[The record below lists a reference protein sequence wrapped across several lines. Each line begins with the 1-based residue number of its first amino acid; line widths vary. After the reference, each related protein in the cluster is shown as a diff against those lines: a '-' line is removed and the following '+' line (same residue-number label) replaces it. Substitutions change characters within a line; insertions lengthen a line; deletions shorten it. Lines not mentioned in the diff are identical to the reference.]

1 MTVDYHA
8 WYADAQSELKRIIQ
22 ERLEFEREIEK
33 RDREIAALNQTIR
46 AIAPLIGEKPPE
58 IQLDPELAAGGM
70 TDCVRAI
77 LCKAVEPLT
86 AAEIR
91 EALESLGFEMETY
104 SNPLATIHTVLR
116 RLTESGEVESTH
128 EMPAV
133 KKFTIPVSKH
143 LAVEKIAGRSFE
155 IGKFKGFV
163 GVGRLRRRSRAGQED
178 DATKGKNQNQGGK
191 D

>member
-8 WYADAQSELKRIIQ
+8 WYANAASELERVIK
-22 ERLEFEREIEK
+22 ERLEFEREIED
-33 RDREIAALNQTIR
+33 RDRQIAALNQTIR

-58 IQLDPELAAGGM
+58 MALDPELAASGM

-77 LCKAVEPLT
+77 LSKATEPVT
-86 AAEIR
+86 ASEIR
-91 EALESLGFEMETY
+91 ESLESLGFDMKSY

-143 LAVEKIAGRSFE
+143 LAVEKIAGKAFA

-163 GVGRLRRRSRAGQED
+163 GVGRLRRRSMTTEELEP
-178 DATKGKNQNQGGK
+178 KGRKRPERS
-191 D
+191 DV